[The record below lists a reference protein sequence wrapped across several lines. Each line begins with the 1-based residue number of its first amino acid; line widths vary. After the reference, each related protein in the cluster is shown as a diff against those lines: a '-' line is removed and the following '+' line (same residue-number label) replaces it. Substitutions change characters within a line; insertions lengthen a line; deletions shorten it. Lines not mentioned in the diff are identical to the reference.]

1 MKKIYQIGIIALLM
15 LTATAAKAQDTLALE
30 TCNAAIRGQVVDRN
44 TGLPLS
50 FAIVELLNFSP
61 RRLVGVT
68 TEGEFVLTCVP
79 VGRQRVRVAA
89 ANYNEQIEA
98 NILVTTGKE
107 IVLRI
112 ELEESVA
119 DLRATTP
126 AAKDVLRPEMLISN
140 NLKIN
145 NPYAL
150 QGGRLFDIEEVTRYA
165 GSLAD
170 PARFAANF
178 TGVYNNNDNQNYIIA
193 RGNTPMGVGFRI
205 EGVPLENP
213 NHFAAL
219 GNTGANFPILNT
231 NSLARSDF
239 FNANFTAEY
248 GNATAAMFDMHIRN
262 GNNKKFEFTGQLS
275 LLGAEIMAEGPLKKG
290 KSSFL
295 LAGRYGIL
303 GLMQALNLPITTG
316 SSPQYQDLTF
326 KLYFPSLK
334 RGDIS
339 VFGVGSLS
347 NVKFLDAEI
356 DSNDVYAERGKDLYI
371 TATLGMAGVN
381 HKKMMGN
388 GKTYISTTLSQS
400 WQQFVSLRDSVLPTG
415 AKIDSIYTVNER
427 RAITTLG
434 SFVNSK
440 ITLLGARRNTIVSF
454 RSGLRA
460 NVYLMDFKDKANY
473 PVERYDYYG
482 DKELQVHSEAYAQAL
497 FKFSEKVSLYAG
509 VYANHFTINKQSW
522 TVEPRLAL
530 HWSPKSNH
538 LISLGYSW
546 HSRLVP
552 FIISYNVATNA
563 DGSFDT
569 NNKNLGFFKSQHL
582 SLSHRW
588 QFSPRWQLQ
597 TNIYAQYLYNMPI
610 STASNSF
617 SYINYGDFPVP
628 PLRTDL
634 VSEGIGYNAGVELT
648 VIRTFTNGFYAT
660 FSGTYSRS
668 KYRGSDNIWRSTA
681 YDIRYLGQALL
692 GREFVF
698 GKLRNNFWTVD
709 LRGNYHYGKP
719 YTPIDTAASALAGQ
733 EILQTDMANSARLP
747 SYFRFDIKMG
757 LRFNRR
763 GLTHYVGLDLINV
776 LGRRNT
782 AQLRYNP
789 DLGRI
794 VELSQFGFVPNII
807 YQVQF

>member
-15 LTATAAKAQDTLALE
+15 LTAMAVKAQDSLELE
-30 TCNAAIRGQVVDRN
+30 TCNAAIRGVVVDKN
-44 TGLPLS
+44 TGLPLT

-68 TEGEFVLTCVP
+68 TDGEFVLTCVP
-79 VGRQRVRVAA
+79 VGRQRIRIAA
-89 ANYNEQIEA
+89 ANYNEQMEA

-112 ELEESVA
+112 ELDEKVV
-119 DLRATTP
+119 DLRANAP
-126 AAKDVLRPEMLISN
+126 VMADVLRPEMLISN

-145 NPYAL
+145 NPFVL
-150 QGGRLFDIEEVTRYA
+150 QGGRMFNIEEVTRYA

-231 NSLARSDF
+231 NCLERSDF
-239 FNANFTAEY
+239 FNGNFSAEY
-248 GNATAAMFDMHIRN
+248 GNATSAMFDMHIRN
-262 GNNKKFEFTGQLS
+262 GNNKKFEFTGQFS
-275 LLGAEIMAEGPLKKG
+275 LLGAEAMAEGPLKKG

-295 LAGRYGIL
+295 IAARYGIL

-316 SSPQYQDLTF
+316 ASPQYQDLTF
-326 KLYFPSLK
+326 KLHFPSVK
-334 RGDIS
+334 RGDVSI
-339 VFGVGSLS
+339 FGIGSLS
-347 NVKFLDAEI
+347 KVKFLDAEI

-371 TATLGMAGVN
+371 TATLGMAGIN
-381 HKKMMGN
+381 HKKMMKG
-388 GKTYISTTLSQS
+388 GRTYLSTTLSQS

-415 AKIDSIYTVNER
+415 ARIDSIYTVNER

-440 ITLLGARRNTIVSF
+440 MTLKGEKRHTIISF

-473 PVERYDYYG
+473 PVVRYEYYG
-482 DKELQVHSEAYAQAL
+482 DKQLQVHSEAYAQAL
-497 FKFSEKVSLYAG
+497 FKFSEKLSLYTG
-509 VYANHFTINKQSW
+509 VYANHFTINKKSW
-522 TVEPRLAL
+522 SVEPRLAL
-530 HWSPKSNH
+530 HWSPKTNH

-552 FIISYNVATNA
+552 FIISYNVSNNP
-563 DGSFDT
+563 DGTQNT
-569 NNKNLGFFKSQHL
+569 NNLNLGLFKSQHL

-588 QFSPRWQLQ
+588 QFSPTWQLQ
-597 TNIYAQYLYNMPI
+597 TNVYAQYLYNMPI
-610 STASNSF
+610 STAINSF
-617 SYINYGDFPVP
+617 SYINHGDFPVF

-634 VSEGIGYNAGVELT
+634 VSRGVGYNAGVELT
-648 VIRTFTNGFYAT
+648 VIRSFTNGFYAT
-660 FSGTYSRS
+660 FSGTYSTS
-668 KYRGSDNIWRSTA
+668 KYKGSDDIWRSTV
-681 YDIRYLGQALL
+681 YDIRYLGQAVV

-698 GKLRNNFWTVD
+698 GRLRNNFWTVD
-709 LRGNYHYGKP
+709 LRGNYHRGKP
-719 YTPIDTAASALAGQ
+719 YTPIDTAASRLAGR
-733 EILQTDMANSARLP
+733 EILLTDMANTVRLRT
-747 SYFRFDIKMG
+747 YFRFDIKTG

-776 LGRRNT
+776 LGRNNA
-782 AQLRYNP
+782 AQVRYNP
-789 DLGRI
+789 ELGRV